1 MGVSDVGQPAGE
13 TVMIRDWFSVPRVPA
28 ATRAA
33 VYGDRTPDPRVEFV
47 ALTVRYWL
55 DAHATRSTT
64 RDRVLQAMTGR
75 ISADNAWDL
84 VSMLAKLGLAEAFFD
99 LAASDVDTDGAFRRF
114 LLGLDP
120 ALLDAMRHYA
130 AWNGINPKLFLD
142 GFLVGVGESVAT
154 VLVDLGKL
162 VQLVGRLYQEQ
173 LATLVVLTVDPRAG
187 VERLAEQAAVVRE
200 VFAGILAA
208 LDPTT
213 VPERLLA
220 VWRGWEAQFARHL
233 EEMDPFAAG
242 RLLGR
247 IAGDLY
253 QLLTGLVQ
261 LARLLGGV
269 AVRAAIRYV
278 PLLIVGA
285 REAAAE
291 VRLLTTQL
299 AGLLVA
305 IGRAA
310 LLAVPRVGLA
320 VLRTLFTP
328 KVLDALFR
336 QGRAL
341 LADAELTLTVFNQA
355 AHAEAFAGA
364 GAGAR
369 LSGLISVDGKPL
381 LMACMSETVSSAGRS
396 ATRAELSEALDEII
410 KRVEELRELKPP
422 KAPRDV
428 RAAVVR
434 AAIAQQLEQR
444 LTTAFNRV
452 LQTVAYE
459 EFRALRK
466 AGQAQPWRLGQQVHR
481 RMAAEVSQ
489 LVARSPGLQPY
500 AEKSLATVVEA
511 VVKAN
516 PELAAALHGSDTV
529 LRQTVAQLL
538 LGHPDRDLL
547 LRLVGFTQS
556 PGAKGAEKALATHLA
571 ERFGWKASTT
581 VGELRSDLLLV
592 DAEAA
597 RVTNVDW
604 TSSTKLERFEK
615 TWGTVAD
622 DLGEGFDGR
631 WEALA
636 EAYQRAA
643 KGGVPAQVTAGL
655 EELTAHAVRETVV
668 RQAALSQLF
677 PGFFVT
683 SHEMT
688 YQGLHSLFKIPL

>member
-1 MGVSDVGQPAGE
+1 MGKLGQPTGE
-13 TVMIRDWFSVPRVPA
+13 TVMIRDWFSVPRVSA
-28 ATRAA
+28 GNRAA
-33 VYGDRTPDPRVEFV
+33 VYGARTQDPRVEFV
-47 ALTVRYWL
+47 ALTVRYWV
-55 DAHATRSTT
+55 DAHATRSMT

-75 ISADNAWDL
+75 ISADNVWDL
-84 VSMLAKLGLAEAFFD
+84 VAMLARLGLAEEFFD
-99 LAASDVDTDGAFRRF
+99 LAASDVDADGAFRRF

-130 AWNGINPKLFLD
+130 AWNGINPKLFID
-142 GFLVGVGESVAT
+142 GFLVGVGESLAT
-154 VLVDLGKL
+154 VVVDLGKL
-162 VQLVGRLYQEQ
+162 VQLVGRLQQEQ
-173 LATLVVLTVDPRAG
+173 FTTLIVLTVDPRAG
-187 VERLAEQAAVVRE
+187 LRRLAEQATVVRE
-200 VFAGILAA
+200 ALAGVVAA
-208 LDPTT
+208 LDPST
-213 VPERLLA
+213 VPERLLTL
-220 VWRGWEAQFARHL
+220 WRGWATEFGRHL
-233 EEMDPFAAG
+233 EDLDPFAAG

-247 IAGDLY
+247 IAGDLF
-253 QLLTGLVQ
+253 QVLTGLVH
-261 LARLLGGV
+261 LVRLLGGV

-291 VRLLTTQL
+291 VRLLTTQI
-299 AGLLVA
+299 AALLVA

-310 LLAVPRVGLA
+310 LLATPQVGLA
-320 VLRTLFTP
+320 VLRTLFPP

-341 LADAELTLTVFNQA
+341 LVDAELTLTVFNQA

-369 LSGLISVDGKPL
+369 LSALISADGKPV
-381 LMACMSETVSSAGRS
+381 LMACMSETVSSAGRAAS
-396 ATRAELSEALDEII
+396 RAELNQALDEII
-410 KRVEELRELKPP
+410 KRVEDLRELRPP
-422 KAPRDV
+422 KTPRDI
-428 RAAVVR
+428 RAAAVR
-434 AAIAQQLEQR
+434 AAIARQLEQR
-444 LTTAFNRV
+444 LTTVFNRA
-452 LQTVAYE
+452 LQTAAYE

-481 RMAAEVSQ
+481 RMAAETAQ
-489 LVARSPGLQPY
+489 LVARSPGLQPF

-511 VVKAN
+511 VRAAN
-516 PELAAALHGSDTV
+516 PELAAALRGSDAV

-538 LGHPDRDLL
+538 LSHPDRDLL
-547 LRLVGFTQS
+547 LRLVGFTRS
-556 PGAKGAEKALATHLA
+556 PAAAGAEKALATHLA

-592 DAEAA
+592 DSEAA

-604 TSSTKLERFEK
+604 TASTKLERFEK

-622 DLGEGFDGR
+622 DLGEAFDGR
-631 WEALA
+631 WEAIA
-636 EAYQRAA
+636 DAYQRAS
-643 KGGVPAQVTAGL
+643 KGGVPAEVVAGL

-688 YQGLHSLFKIPL
+688 YQGLHALYKLPL

>member
-1 MGVSDVGQPAGE
+1 
-13 TVMIRDWFSVPRVPA
+13 MIRDWFSVPRVSA
-28 ATRAA
+28 GDRAA
-33 VYGDRTPDPRVEFV
+33 IYGERTQDPRVEFV
-47 ALTVRYWL
+47 ALTVRYWI
-55 DAHATRSTT
+55 DAHATRSMT
-64 RDRVLQAMTGR
+64 RERVLQAMAGR
-75 ISADNAWDL
+75 ITADNVWDL
-84 VSMLAKLGLAEAFFD
+84 VRMLARLGLADEFFD
-99 LAASDVDTDGAFRRF
+99 LAASDVDNDGAFRRF

-120 ALLDAMRHYA
+120 VLIDAIRHYD
-130 AWNGINPKLFLD
+130 AWSGINPKVFLD
-142 GFLVGVGESVAT
+142 GFFVGVGESVAT
-154 VLVDLGKL
+154 VVVDLGKL
-162 VQLVGRLYQEQ
+162 VQLIGHLQQEQ
-173 LATLVVLTVDPRAG
+173 MKTLIVLTVDPEAG
-187 VERLAEQAAVVRE
+187 LARLADQATVLRE
-200 VFAGILAA
+200 ALAGIVTA

-220 VWRGWEAQFARHL
+220 LWRGWVAEFARHL
-233 EEMDPFAAG
+233 ENLDPFSAG
-242 RLLGR
+242 KLLGR

-253 QLLTGLVQ
+253 QLLTSLVH
-261 LARLLGGV
+261 LVRLLGGV
-269 AVRAAIRYV
+269 AVRAAVRYV

-285 REAAAE
+285 RQAAADI
-291 VRLLTTQL
+291 RLLTGRI
-299 AGLLVA
+299 AALLVA
-305 IGRAA
+305 VGRAA
-310 LLAVPRVGLA
+310 ILATPQVGLA
-320 VLRTLFTP
+320 VLRTLFPP
-328 KVLDALFR
+328 KVLEALFR

-369 LSGLISVDGKPL
+369 LSAMVSADGKPL

-396 ATRAELSEALDEII
+396 ASRAELNEALDEII
-410 KRVEELRELKPP
+410 KRIEDLRELKPP
-422 KAPRDV
+422 KAPRDI
-428 RAAVVR
+428 RAAAVR
-434 AAIAQQLEQR
+434 AAIAKQLEQR
-444 LTTAFNRV
+444 LTTVFNRV

-466 AGQAQPWRLGQQVHR
+466 AGQAQPWRLGQAVHR
-481 RMAAEVSQ
+481 RMAAEITQ
-489 LVARSPGLQPY
+489 LLGGSPGLQPF
-500 AEKSLATVVEA
+500 AEKSLATVVETIA
-511 VVKAN
+511 KAN
-516 PELAAALHGSDTV
+516 PELGAAMRGSETV
-529 LRQTVAQLL
+529 LRQTVAQML

-547 LRLVGFTQS
+547 LRLVGFTGS
-556 PGAKGAEKALATHLA
+556 PSAKGAEKALASHLA

-592 DAEAA
+592 DPEAA

-622 DLGEGFDGR
+622 DLGETFDGR

-636 EAYQRAA
+636 EAYGRAA
-643 KGGVPAQVTAGL
+643 KGGVPEQVVAGL